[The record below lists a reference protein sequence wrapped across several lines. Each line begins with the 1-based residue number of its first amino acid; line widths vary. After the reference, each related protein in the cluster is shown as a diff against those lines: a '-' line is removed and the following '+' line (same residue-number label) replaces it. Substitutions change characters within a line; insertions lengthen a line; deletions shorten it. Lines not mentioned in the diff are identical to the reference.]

1 MLDLPDGVHT
11 KRYMVQPGTKL
22 RLERWD
28 PSDSSGFSGEEA
40 RPVGLSKKLDE
51 KLDLLQAK
59 LFAEHKHMVLV
70 VLQAMDTGGKDG
82 TIRRIFRGANPS
94 GVRVAHFREPTQL
107 ELDHDFL
114 WRAHAQVPAKGE
126 LVIFNRSHYEGVLV
140 ERVHG
145 LVTKDVWRQRY
156 RQINDFEKELSES
169 GTTILKFFLN
179 IDSGEQ
185 KRRLQERLSDPDKQ
199 WKLSRDDFEERRL
212 WPKYMKAYQQAL
224 EATTTDFAP
233 WYIVPSNKKWFRDL
247 LVSAVIVDALEGL
260 HMEYPPMT
268 VDLKSVKLR

>member
-1 MLDLPDGVHT
+1 
-11 KRYMVQPGTKL
+11 MVQPGTKL
-22 RLERWD
+22 RLGKRD
-28 PSDSSGFSGEEA
+28 PSDTSGFDGEEA
-40 RPVGLSKKLDE
+40 RAVELSEKLDE
-51 KLDLLQAK
+51 KLDRLQAK

-82 TIRRIFRGANPS
+82 AIRRIFRGVNPS

-114 WRAHAQVPAKGE
+114 WRAHAQAPGRGE

-156 RQINDFEKELSES
+156 EQINDFEKTLSES
-169 GTTILKFFLN
+169 GTTILKFYLQ

-185 KRRLQERLSDPDKQ
+185 RRRLQERLSDPDKQ

-224 EATTTDFAP
+224 EETSTDLAP
-233 WYIVPSNKKWFRDL
+233 WYVVPSNKKWFRDL

-260 HMEYPPMT
+260 HMEYPPVP
-268 VDLKSVKLR
+268 VDLKSLKLP